1 MKKILINLFAVV
13 AIALSLSS
21 CGYNSIVEKQE
32 AAISSL
38 AQVETE
44 YQRRMDLIPNIVKV
58 AQQNAKFEQQ
68 TLIGVVE
75 ARKYASDVKIDG
87 SKMSQEDIDKYQQ
100 AQQSLS
106 GALGR
111 FLSVAEAYPDLK
123 ASEGYMNLMTELEG
137 SENRITVAR
146 VRFNNAVNDYN
157 TYIRKFPNNFTAGW
171 FDFEKMGYFK
181 ADPAAAKAPEVKF
194 E

>member
-1 MKKILINLFAVV
+1 MKRVLINLFAVV
-13 AIALSLSS
+13 AVALSLSS
-21 CGYNSIVEKQE
+21 CGYNSMVEKQE
-32 AAISSL
+32 AVTGAWS
-38 AQVETE
+38 QVENV
-44 YQRRMDLIPNIVKV
+44 YQRRSDLIPNLVKV

-68 TLIGVVE
+68 TLTAVIE

-87 SKMSQEDIDKYQQ
+87 SALTQENIDKYEQ

-111 FLSVAEAYPDLK
+111 FLSVAESYPDLK
-123 ASEGYMNLMTELEG
+123 ASVGYMNLMAELERT
-137 SENRITVAR
+137 ENRITVER
-146 VRFNNAVNDYN
+146 KRFNEAVQDYN
-157 TYIRKFPNNFTAGW
+157 TYIRKFPNNMTAGW

-181 ADPAAAKAPEVKF
+181 STPGAEKAPEVKF